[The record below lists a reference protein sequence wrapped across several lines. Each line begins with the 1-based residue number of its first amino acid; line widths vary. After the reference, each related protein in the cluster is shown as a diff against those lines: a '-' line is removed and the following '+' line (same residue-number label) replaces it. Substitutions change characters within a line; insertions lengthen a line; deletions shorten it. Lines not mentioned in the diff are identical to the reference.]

1 MQDINLLTMPLR
13 WKKTAAFIL
22 LTLSLMLGVALLAGA
37 QTEVR
42 QLNASMI
49 PTDGRVSYSGTF
61 QIDVSITYNTDINDE
76 YELTLELPGDVDW
89 SRDCVSDGTFAVSKE
104 AITVSGTT
112 YTIPVKVMSPG
123 SKGANLLLQGF
134 VSNIAAGQCADIQS
148 PIRLEITPPVG
159 IGGESKEILLITPRE
174 AGTNLSFTT
183 TLSQNQEKDENNTDN
198 GHFPFYVDVR
208 LNASGAIA
216 TLPTVSLSYNDS
228 KLDFI
233 RAVFYDEGLSVP
245 PFHDDIPGSGLINDA
260 GGAVSIELVAGVTYN
275 HSSSTRVIRF
285 YFKALD
291 DVSLMPDDVV
301 LSATGAEYIPCGSET
316 NVPLPVADKKIDA
329 ATLKESVAD
338 LYPGFRH
345 RHNTLSLCRSNCDF
359 SPGTFSSDF
368 YFEINNIVTG
378 YGITEGP
385 VVQVECPAEV
395 ANIVFLKAIPEQY
408 SSESVPMPAVEY
420 ITASSAT
427 RQAASYSN
435 GQYTFG
441 TDNPTVIYIE
451 NYALGGDG
459 RAWDFSIRYTL
470 KTAELASVPN
480 TDKQF
485 RLSYGDSFRNS
496 KVYASTSISINQQ
509 DNCKPGLRF
518 EDAYEHNNLS
528 GFAESGV
535 INYPPGVR
543 RNIRIQIQ
551 PENIKYSAV
560 YTVSRLQYVLNSNM
574 EFDASNLRIFYSTT
588 GANGSWQQLNYGQSL
603 EFYKEIRVVQKADGR
618 TLEIS
623 FTMYNTDPE
632 KCGQAKPLYL
642 MVPVHVRDNAVFSS
656 GYHRSSLSSNSWLT
670 SSILRPW
677 NVQLGSFDK
686 LSASLYVICPG
697 DRQAMSQFE
706 KGQQFIV
713 RYILNNENQNA
724 VNTLDFMINDL
735 VHAVRESG
743 GPDNGISIRTQHS
756 SALLNGRFTISAE
769 PSGLRIK
776 NTSGRQYY
784 ELGGNDRLY
793 IDIRYRLKD
802 DLAPGT
808 REEDITFQLTSY
820 TSGNDIVRTTVPLT
834 RPGLVEVVEKSPC
847 LPQPPCEN
855 CVTSFSPLPG
865 GEYLLSAWVKE
876 SYDTDYPQPA
886 SYRNA
891 AIRVAFNDGDI
902 DRLELFQA
910 RGPVID
916 GWQRIERS
924 FTVPE
929 DAYNIL
935 IELVN
940 RGNTEAYFDDIRVHP
955 FQSHMKSFVYD
966 PYTQRLVAEL
976 DENNYATHYEYDDE
990 GILIR
995 VKKETSRGV
1004 MTIKETRNNQ
1014 SKIEATEQ

>member
-1 MQDINLLTMPLR
+1 MQDMNLLTMPVR

-22 LTLSLMLGVALLAGA
+22 LTLSLMLGASLLASA

-49 PTDGRVSYSGTF
+49 PTNGRVSYSGTF

-76 YELTLELPGDVDW
+76 YELTLELPEDVDW

-134 VSNIAAGQCADIQS
+134 VSNIEAGQCTDIQS

-174 AGTNLSFTT
+174 PGTNPSFTT

-216 TLPTVSLSYNDS
+216 TLPTVSLSYNDTR
-228 KLDFI
+228 LDFI

-245 PFHDDIPGSGLINDA
+245 FFHDDILGSGFINDA
-260 GGAVSIELVAGVTYN
+260 GGAISIELVLGATYN
-275 HSSSTRVIRF
+275 FSSSTRVMRF
-285 YFKALD
+285 YFKTLD
-291 DVSLMPDDVV
+291 DVTLIPDDVV

-316 NVPLPVADKKIDA
+316 EVPLPVTDKKITGT
-329 ATLKESVAD
+329 TLKESVTD
-338 LYPGFRH
+338 LYPSFKH
-345 RHNTLSLCRSNCDF
+345 KHSTLSLCRSNCDF
-359 SPGTFSSDF
+359 SPGTVSSVF
-368 YFEINNIVTG
+368 YFEIDNIVTG
-378 YGITEGP
+378 YGMAGEP
-385 VVQVECPAEV
+385 VVQVECPAGV
-395 ANIVFLKAIPEQY
+395 VNIAFLKAISEQY
-408 SSESVPMPAVEY
+408 PNSMPVVEY
-420 ITASSAT
+420 ITASSGTPQPAT
-427 RQAASYSN
+427 YSN

-441 TDNPTVIYIE
+441 ADNPTVIYIE
-451 NYALGGDG
+451 NYADGGDG
-459 RAWDFSIRYTL
+459 HAWDFSIGYTL
-470 KTAELASVPN
+470 KTAELASLPN
-480 TDKQF
+480 ADKQF

-496 KVYASTSISINQQ
+496 KVYASSSISIDQEN
-509 DNCKPGLRF
+509 NCKAGLQF
-518 EDAYEHNNLS
+518 EDAYELNTLS

-543 RNIRIQIQ
+543 RNIRIRMQ
-551 PENIKYSAV
+551 PENIKYAAV

-603 EFYKEIRVVQKADGR
+603 EFYKDIKVVQKADGR

-623 FTMYNTDPE
+623 FIMYNNDPE
-632 KCGQAKPLYL
+632 KCGQAKPLYF

-656 GYHRSSLSSNSWLT
+656 NNHRSALSPNSWLT
-670 SSILRPW
+670 SVTIRPW

-686 LSASLYVICPG
+686 LSASLSVICPG

-706 KGQQFIV
+706 KGQPFTV

-724 VNTLDFMINDL
+724 VNFLDFMIDDL

-743 GPDNGISIRTQHS
+743 APNNGISIRTQHS
-756 SALLNGRFTISAE
+756 SALLNGYFAISSE
-769 PSGLRIK
+769 SSGLRIR

-793 IDIRYRLKD
+793 IDISYRLKD

-808 REEDITFQLTSY
+808 REEDISFQLTSY

-834 RPGLVEVVEKSPC
+834 RPGYVEVVEQSSC

-865 GEYLLSAWVKE
+865 EEYLLSAWVKE
-876 SYDTDYPQPA
+876 SYDTDHPQPA
-886 SYRNA
+886 SYKNA

-929 DAYNIL
+929 NAYNIL

-940 RGNTEAYFDDIRVHP
+940 NGDTEAYFDDIRVHP

>member
-1 MQDINLLTMPLR
+1 MQDMNLVTMPLR
-13 WKKTAAFIL
+13 WKKTATFIL
-22 LTLSLMLGVALLAGA
+22 LTLSLMLGVAQLANA

-49 PTDGRVSYSGTF
+49 PANGRVSHSGTF

-76 YELTLELPGDVDW
+76 YELTLELPADVDW
-89 SRDCVSDGTFAVSKE
+89 SRDYASDGTFTIDKE
-104 AITVSGTT
+104 AITLSGTT
-112 YTIPVKVMSPG
+112 YTIPVQVMSPG

-134 VSNIAAGQCADIQS
+134 VSNIAAGQCADIHS
-148 PIRLEITPPVG
+148 PIHLAIAPDLGIGAVEKEIT
-159 IGGESKEILLITPRE
+159 LITPR
-174 AGTNLSFTT
+174 GPGSNPSFTT
-183 TLSQNQEKDENNTDN
+183 TLLQNQEKDENNTDN

-208 LNASGAIA
+208 LGASAGIA
-216 TLPTVSLSYNDS
+216 TLPTVSLAYNDT

-233 RAVFYDEGLSVP
+233 RAVLYDEGLSVP
-245 PFHDDIPGSGLINDA
+245 LFHTEVLGSGLINDA
-260 GGAVSIELVAGVTYN
+260 GGAISIELVPGTTYN
-275 HSSSTRVIRF
+275 FSSPTRVMRF

-291 DVSLMPDDVV
+291 DVGLIPDDVV

-316 NVPLPVADKKIDA
+316 EMPLLVADKKINA

-338 LYPGFRH
+338 LYPSFRH
-345 RHNTLSLCRSNCDF
+345 KHNTLTLCRSNCDF

-368 YFEINNIVTG
+368 YFEIDNIVTG
-378 YGITEGP
+378 YGITGGP

-395 ANIVFLKAIPEQY
+395 ANMVSLKVTPAQY
-408 SSESVPMPAVEY
+408 PNSMPVIEY
-420 ITASSAT
+420 ITSGSGTPQVAVYAD
-427 RQAASYSN
+427 
-435 GQYTFG
+435 GLYTFG
-441 TDNPTVIYIE
+441 TDNPTVIYIK
-451 NYALGGDG
+451 NYADGGDG
-459 RAWDFSIRYTL
+459 HAWDFAIRYTL
-470 KTAELASVPN
+470 KTAELASVPIA
-480 TDKQF
+480 DKQF

-496 KVYASTSISINQQ
+496 KVYASSAISINQEN
-509 DNCKPGLRF
+509 NCKPGLRF
-518 EDAYEHNNLS
+518 EDAYELNDLS
-528 GFAESGV
+528 GFATSGV
-535 INYPPGVR
+535 VNYPPGAR

-560 YTVSRLQYVLNSNM
+560 YTISRLQYVLNSNM
-574 EFDASNLRIFYSTT
+574 EFDVSNLRIFYSTT
-588 GANGSWQQLNYGQSL
+588 GANGSWQQLSYGQSL
-603 EFYKEIRVVQKADGR
+603 EFYKDIRVVQKADGR

-656 GYHRSSLSSNSWLT
+656 GNHKSSLSSNSWL
-670 SSILRPW
+670 SPPFEPRPW

-686 LSASLYVICPG
+686 LSASLSVICPG

-706 KGQQFIV
+706 KGQLFTV

-724 VNTLDFMINDL
+724 VNTLDFMIKDL
-735 VHAVRESG
+735 VYAVREQG
-743 GPDNGISIRTQHS
+743 GPNHGISIRSQHS
-756 SALLNGRFTISAE
+756 SALLNGHFTISAE

-776 NTSGRQYY
+776 NTSGRHTY

-793 IDIRYRLKD
+793 IDIRYRLED
-802 DLAPGT
+802 DLTPGT

-820 TSGNDIVRTTVPLT
+820 TSGNDVARTTVKPAIL
-834 RPGLVEVVEKSPC
+834 GLVEVVEKSSC

-865 GEYLLSAWVKE
+865 EEYLLSAWVKE
-876 SYDTDYPQPA
+876 SYNTDHPQPA

-902 DRLELFQA
+902 DRLELFRA
-910 RGPVID
+910 GGPVID

-940 RGNTEAYFDDIRVHP
+940 KGNTEAYFDDIRVHP

>member
-1 MQDINLLTMPLR
+1 MQDMNLLTMPLR

-22 LTLSLMLGVALLAGA
+22 LTLSLMFGVAQLAIA

-49 PTDGRVSYSGTF
+49 PANGRVAYSGSF

-89 SRDCVSDGTFAVSKE
+89 SRDYASDGTFTINKE
-104 AITVSGTT
+104 AITLSGTT

-134 VSNIAAGQCADIQS
+134 VSNIAAGPCADIQS
-148 PIRLEITPPVG
+148 PIRLAITPDLGIGAVEKEIT
-159 IGGESKEILLITPRE
+159 LITPRGP
-174 AGTNLSFTT
+174 GTNPSFTT
-183 TLSQNQEKDENNTDN
+183 TLLQNQEKDENNTDN

-208 LNASGAIA
+208 LGASAGIA
-216 TLPTVSLSYNDS
+216 TLPTVSLTYNDTR
-228 KLDFI
+228 LDFI
-233 RAVFYDEGLSVP
+233 RAVLYDEGLSEP
-245 PFHDDIPGSGLINDA
+245 LFHTEELGSGLINDA
-260 GGAVSIELVAGVTYN
+260 GGTISIELVPGTTYN
-275 HSSSTRVIRF
+275 LNSTTRVMRF

-291 DVSLMPDDVV
+291 DVNLIPDDVV

-316 NVPLPVADKKIDA
+316 EVPLLVADQKIKA
-329 ATLKESVAD
+329 ATFKESVAD
-338 LYPGFRH
+338 LYPSFKH
-345 RHNTLSLCRSNCDF
+345 KHSTLSLCRSNCDF
-359 SPGTFSSDF
+359 SPGAFMSDF
-368 YFEINNIVTG
+368 YFEIDNIVTG
-378 YGITEGP
+378 YGITGGP
-385 VVQVECPAEV
+385 VVQAECPAGV
-395 ANIVFLKAIPEQY
+395 ANIVSLKVTPAQY
-408 SSESVPMPAVEY
+408 PNSMPVIEY
-420 ITASSAT
+420 ITSGSGT
-427 RQAASYSN
+427 PQVAAYAD
-435 GQYTFG
+435 GLYTFG
-441 TDNPTVIYIE
+441 TDNPTVIYIK
-451 NYALGGDG
+451 NYADGGDG
-459 RAWDFSIRYTL
+459 HAWDFSIRYTL
-470 KTAELASVPN
+470 KTADLASVP
-480 TDKQF
+480 TADKQF
-485 RLSYGDSFRNS
+485 RLSYEDPFRND
-496 KVYASTSISINQQ
+496 KVYASSPISINQEN
-509 DNCKPGLRF
+509 NCKPGLRF
-518 EDAYEHNNLS
+518 EDAYELNTLS
-528 GFAESGV
+528 GFATSGV
-535 INYPPGVR
+535 VNYPPGVR

-560 YTVSRLQYVLNSNM
+560 YTISRLQYVLNSNM

-656 GYHRSSLSSNSWLT
+656 GNHKSSLSSNSWLT
-670 SSILRPW
+670 SFELRPW

-686 LSASLYVICPG
+686 LSASLSVICPG

-706 KGQQFIV
+706 KGQLFTV

-743 GPDNGISIRTQHS
+743 GPGDGVSIRTQHS

-769 PSGLRIK
+769 PSGLRVK
-776 NTSGRQYY
+776 STTDKHVF

-802 DLAPGT
+802 DLTPGT
-808 REEDITFQLTSY
+808 REEDITFQLASY
-820 TSGNDIVRTTVPLT
+820 TSGNDVARTTVKPT
-834 RPGLVEVVEKSPC
+834 THGLVEVVEKSSC

-865 GEYLLSAWVKE
+865 EEYLLSAWVKE
-876 SYDTDYPQPA
+876 SYHTDHPQPA

-940 RGNTEAYFDDIRVHP
+940 KGNTEAYFDDIRVHP

>member
-1 MQDINLLTMPLR
+1 MQDMNLSTMPVR

-22 LTLSLMLGVALLAGA
+22 LALTLTLGASLLASA
-37 QTEVR
+37 QTGVR

-49 PTDGRVSYSGTF
+49 PANGRVAYSGTF

-89 SRDCVSDGTFAVSKE
+89 SGDYESDGTFTIDKE

-112 YTIPVKVMSPG
+112 YTIPVKAMSLG
-123 SKGANLLLQGF
+123 SKGANLLLRGF
-134 VSNIAAGQCADIQS
+134 VSNIAAGECADIQS
-148 PIRLEITPPVG
+148 PIHLAITPDLGIGAVEKEIT
-159 IGGESKEILLITPRE
+159 LITPRDP
-174 AGTNLSFTT
+174 GTTPSFTT

-208 LNASGAIA
+208 LSASGGIA
-216 TLPTVSLSYNDS
+216 TLPTVSLSYNDT

-245 PFHDDIPGSGLINDA
+245 LFHSDVLGSGLIHDA
-260 GGAVSIELVAGVTYN
+260 GGAISIELVPGTTYN
-275 HSSSTRVIRF
+275 FSSSTRVTRF

-291 DVSLMPDDVV
+291 DVNLIPDDVV

-316 NVPLPVADKKIDA
+316 EVPLLVTDKKISA

-338 LYPGFRH
+338 LYPSFKH
-345 RHNTLSLCRSNCDF
+345 KHNTLTLCRSNCDF

-368 YFEINNIVTG
+368 YFEVDNIVTG
-378 YGITEGP
+378 YGMAGGP
-385 VVQVECPAEV
+385 VVQVECPAGV
-395 ANIVFLKAIPEQY
+395 VNIAFLKAISEQY
-408 SSESVPMPAVEY
+408 PNSMPVVEY
-420 ITASSAT
+420 ITASSGTPQPAT
-427 RQAASYSN
+427 YSN

-441 TDNPTVIYIE
+441 TDNPTVIYIK
-451 NYALGGDG
+451 NYADGGDG
-459 RAWDFSIRYTL
+459 HAWDFSIGYTL
-470 KTAELASVPN
+470 KTADLASVSN
-480 TDKQF
+480 ADKQF

-496 KVYASTSISINQQ
+496 KVYTSSSISINQEN
-509 DNCKPGLRF
+509 NCKPGLRF
-518 EDAYEHNNLS
+518 DDAYELNSLS
-528 GFAESGV
+528 GFAESGEV
-535 INYPPGVR
+535 YYPPGAR
-543 RNIRIQIQ
+543 RNIRIRIQ

-574 EFDASNLRIFYSTT
+574 EFDASNLRIFYSAT

-603 EFYKEIRVVQKADGR
+603 EFYKDIRVVQKADGR

-623 FTMYNTDPE
+623 FTMYNNDPE
-632 KCGQAKPLYL
+632 QCGQAKSLYF

-656 GYHRSSLSSNSWLT
+656 SYHKSALSSHPWLT
-670 SSILRPW
+670 FFDLRKW

-686 LSASLYVICPG
+686 LSASLSVICPG

-706 KGQQFIV
+706 KGQLFTV

-724 VNTLDFMINDL
+724 VNTLDFMIKDL
-735 VHAVRESG
+735 VHAVREQSG
-743 GPDNGISIRTQHS
+743 PGDGISIRTQHS
-756 SALLNGRFTISAE
+756 SALLNGHFTISAE

-776 NTSGRQYY
+776 NTSDRHTY

-793 IDIRYRLKD
+793 IDIRYRLEE

-820 TSGNDIVRTTVPLT
+820 TSGNDVARTTVKPT
-834 RPGLVEVVEKSPC
+834 IHGLVEVVEKSSC

-865 GEYLLSAWVKE
+865 EEYLLSAWVKE
-876 SYDTDYPQPA
+876 SYHTGHPRPA

-891 AIRVAFNDGDI
+891 AVRVAFNDGDI
-902 DRLELFQA
+902 DRLDLFQA
-910 RGPVID
+910 SGPVID

-940 RGNTEAYFDDIRVHP
+940 NGDTEAYFDDIRVHP

-966 PYTQRLVAEL
+966 PYTRRLVAEL

-1004 MTIKETRNNQ
+1004 MTIRETRANQ